1 MNNGDI
7 DTFVKDTHYVNNTR
21 AAVQRILISKDVTKG
36 LKSIFYELKDRES
49 RNALPDEI
57 YLHGINA
64 DHISITRE
72 NRAYTKEYLKK
83 RENQYNPDMKAPT
96 LTGTTLKEFDLDF
109 TAAVRRQNAIIGTP
123 LD

>member
-21 AAVQRILISKDVTKG
+21 AAAQRILISKDVTKG
-36 LKSIFYELKDRES
+36 LKSIFSELKDREL
-49 RNALPDEI
+49 RNDLPDKT

-83 RENQYNPDMKAPT
+83 RENQYNPDIKAPT
-96 LTGTTLKEFDLDF
+96 LTGTNLEEFDLAF
-109 TAAVRRQNAIIGTP
+109 TAAVRRQNAIIGIP